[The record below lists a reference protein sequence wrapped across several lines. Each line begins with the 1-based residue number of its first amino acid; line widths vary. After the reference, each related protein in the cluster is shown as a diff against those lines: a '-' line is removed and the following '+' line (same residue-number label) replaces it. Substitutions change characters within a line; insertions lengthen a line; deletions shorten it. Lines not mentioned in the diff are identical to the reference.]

1 MVDQVPSRPAWAA
14 CCLRKK
20 KFNPSSV
27 RRTTGFLEMKTML
40 SAGQRNT
47 LILGLLLCLPSLAH
61 AHVGV
66 GQAGGFGHG
75 FGHPLGGFDHI
86 CAMVAVGLWAA
97 QTGGRA
103 IWAVPLTFVTV
114 MAFGGFLGML
124 HVGIPFIETGI
135 VISVLTLGV
144 FIAAAVR
151 MPLIAS
157 ILIVGLFATFHG
169 HAHGEEMPETASGL
183 AYAIG
188 FVLATALLHA
198 IGIGLG
204 VGIQKISKPMVVRFA
219 GVAIVLCGIYIWVS

>member
-1 MVDQVPSRPAWAA
+1 
-14 CCLRKK
+14 
-20 KFNPSSV
+20 
-27 RRTTGFLEMKTML
+27 MKPML
-40 SAGQRNT
+40 SASQRNA
-47 LILGLLLCLPSLAH
+47 LLLGILLCIPSLAR

-66 GQAGGFGHG
+66 GQTGGFSHG
-75 FGHPLGGFDHI
+75 FGHPLSGLDHI

-97 QTGGRA
+97 QMGGRA
-103 IWAVPLTFVTV
+103 IWAVPLTFISV

-124 HVGIPFIETGI
+124 HVQIPFIETGI

-157 ILIVGLFATFHG
+157 VLIIGLFAIFHG
-169 HAHGEEMPETASGL
+169 HAHGEETLEKASGL
-183 AYAIG
+183 AYAVG

-204 VGIQKISKPMVVRFA
+204 IGIQKISKP
-219 GVAIVLCGIYIWVS
+219 L

>member
-1 MVDQVPSRPAWAA
+1 VGFSG
-14 CCLRKK
+14 LRKE
-20 KFNPSSV
+20 KFNPSPV
-27 RRTTGFLEMKTML
+27 RQTTGFVEMKPML
-40 SAGQRNT
+40 SASQRNA
-47 LILGLLLCLPSLAH
+47 LLLGILLCVPSLAR

-66 GQAGGFGHG
+66 GQTSGFSHG
-75 FGHPLGGFDHI
+75 FGHPLSGLDHV

-97 QTGGRA
+97 QMGGRA
-103 IWAVPLTFVTV
+103 IWAVPLTFVSV
-114 MAFGGFLGML
+114 MAFGGFLGVL
-124 HVGIPFIETGI
+124 HVQIPFIETGI

-157 ILIVGLFATFHG
+157 ILIVGLFAIFHG
-169 HAHGEEMPETASGL
+169 HAHGEEMLEKASGL
-183 AYAIG
+183 AYAVG

-204 VGIQKISKPMVVRFA
+204 IGIQRISKPLVVRLA